1 MAFVGSLSGSGGA
14 SNTINVTGS
23 MIIAN
28 PGTGG
33 LFPSFPGTDTVFF
46 VSGARDG
53 KEAGSRTVAVFG
65 GDTVVSGSLTIGTGS
80 IRIDSNEIRFQGGI
94 AKIVSG
100 TGGLTFF
107 DSGSP
112 SGVTL
117 TTLAAGGGGT
127 GTNFFYD
134 TDGNAQVYTTGSVA
148 FVGVGADL
156 TNNIRSPADK
166 GTDLFFYVSGST
178 DGTATALFGGDV
190 VTSGSVTVRDG
201 ASALS
206 ITAGASNGTVITAI
220 TGDLLLNSLGEV
232 AGNTRVIVQT
242 ELEVQGEGILAGSGG
257 GARGIF
263 TDNVTQANLITIG
276 GVGGKTTVAGELQV
290 TSGYI
295 SGSTGVNLALG
306 SGGDVTVAGD
316 LTVTGNDIKSSTG
329 ATAITLSGGN
339 VIIPG
344 DLTVNGT
351 TTTVNT
357 DNLVVR
363 DQLIYIAS
371 ASAAGTVTYG
381 GLAIAS
387 GSGTANE
394 ALVFVKDGGAGT
406 GAVWSAG
413 RQDVVSGTVTSNAGL
428 TYLPIRASSFQLGGT
443 LSTAV
448 ASDSAYVSSSDALN
462 VLVNHK
468 ASTTFAKNEVP
479 TFKIGTFDPD
489 GAFPDPEVGAI
500 FGMGGTLASPVV
512 GDLWISGSRV
522 DLAHSLV
529 GGVKTNGIGIVGGDT
544 LGGLLRITKSG
555 ATPTFNVEARD
566 SAGGARDLV
575 VTGSTI
581 TIGAHSSATGITFAG
596 ANTNIANLS
605 AASSTTPSFVASQ
618 TNATFK
624 VGTGGGTTDT
634 LIISG
639 TAIQLNAGASGQS
652 FRRDNSEFLLVS
664 SGTYVTPAGTESL
677 NAAKIVPGD
686 SPVPHDVL
694 LGASSGKSLFLSGTG
709 VEVNHG
715 NASTFS
721 LFTDGAEYLRF
732 STGPGLGTL
741 IGGQVAGR
749 NVSLTAAGAGK
760 MILSGSTTTLSG
772 SSIDFVNDSTKVA
785 FFGTSGN
792 SSGLI
797 PNATNTFDL
806 GTPDFRWR
814 NMYTGDLHLKN
825 ERGDWTVIEEEDFL
839 TLTNNKS
846 GKRYKFV
853 VEEI

>member
-33 LFPSFPGTDTVFF
+33 LFPLFPGTDTVFF
-46 VSGARDG
+46 VSGAIDG
-53 KEAGSRTVAVFG
+53 KSAGSRTVSVFG
-65 GDTVVSGSLTIGTGS
+65 GDVVASGSITIGTGS

-94 AKIVSG
+94 AKITSG
-100 TGGLTFF
+100 SGGLTFF
-107 DSGSP
+107 DSGTP

-117 TTLAAGGGGT
+117 TSLTAGAGGGDVDGPATATDNAIARFDQTT
-127 GTNFFYD
+127 GKVIQDSVVTISDESAGAVTIAGSSTTVNLFNTTATTVSFAGGASTATNI
-134 TDGNAQVYTTGSVA
+134 GNASGLTTIA
-148 FVGVGADL
+148 
-156 TNNIRSPADK
+156 
-166 GTDLFFYVSGST
+166 
-178 DGTATALFGGDV
+178 
-190 VTSGSVTVRDG
+190 
-201 ASALS
+201 
-206 ITAGASNGTVITAI
+206 
-220 TGDLLLNSLGEV
+220 GDLKV
-232 AGNTRVIVQT
+232 AGNNIQ
-242 ELEVQGEGILAGSGG
+242 
-257 GARGIF
+257 
-263 TDNVTQANLITIG
+263 
-276 GVGGKTTVAGELQV
+276 
-290 TSGYI
+290 
-295 SGSTGVNLALG
+295 
-306 SGGDVTVAGD
+306 
-316 LTVTGNDIKSSTG
+316 SSTG

-357 DNLVVR
+357 ANLVVK

-371 ASAAGTVTYG
+371 SSAAGTVTYG

-387 GSGTANE
+387 GSGTTNE
-394 ALVFVKDGGAGT
+394 ALVFVKDGTGT

-413 RQDVVSGTVTSNAGL
+413 RQDVASGSVTTNAGL

-443 LSTAV
+443 LGSAV
-448 ASDSAYVSSSDALN
+448 AADSAYLSSSDALN

-468 ASTTFAKNEVP
+468 SSTTFATNEVP
-479 TFKIGTFDPD
+479 TFKIGTFDPV
-489 GAFPDPEVGAI
+489 GPDPEVGAI
-500 FGMGGTLASPVV
+500 FGMGGTLAAPVISS
-512 GDLWISGSRV
+512 LWISGTRV
-522 DLAHSLV
+522 DLAHSLASATS
-529 GGVKTNGIGIVGGDT
+529 GVGIVGGDMQ
-544 LGGLLRITKSG
+544 GGLLRITKSG
-555 ATPTFNVEARD
+555 VTPTFNVEGRD
-566 SAGGARDLV
+566 GSGAPRDLV
-575 VTGSTI
+575 MTGSTI
-581 TIGAHSSATGITFAG
+581 TIGANSSATGITFAG
-596 ANTNIANLS
+596 ANTAFANLS

-624 VGTGGGTTDT
+624 VGTGGGTTDA
-634 LIISG
+634 LILSG
-639 TAIQLNAGASGQS
+639 TAIQL
-652 FRRDNSEFLLVS
+652 S
-664 SGTYVTPAGTESL
+664 SG
-677 NAAKIVPGD
+677 
-686 SPVPHDVL
+686 
-694 LGASSGKSLFLSGTG
+694 
-709 VEVNHG
+709 
-715 NASTFS
+715 
-721 LFTDGAEYLRF
+721 GAEYLRF
-732 STGPGLGTL
+732 TSSTGLGTL

-797 PNATNTFDL
+797 PNVTNTFDL
-806 GTPDFRWR
+806 GTPDLRWR

-853 VEEI
+853 LEEI

>member
-1 MAFVGSLSGSGGA
+1 MALVGNISGSGGI
-14 SNTINVTGS
+14 SNTIGITGS
-23 MIIAN
+23 LIIAN
-28 PGTGG
+28 PG
-33 LFPSFPGTDTVFF
+33 LAAFPGFPGTDTVFF

-80 IRIDSNEIRFQGGI
+80 IRIDSNEIRFQGGV
-94 AKIVSG
+94 AKITSSSA
-100 TGGLTFF
+100 GLTFF
-107 DSGSP
+107 DSNNTGGKS
-112 SGVTL
+112 L
-117 TTLAAGGGGT
+117 TELVAGGGGT

-134 TDGNAQVYTTGSVA
+134 EDGNAQVYTTGSVA
-148 FVGVGADL
+148 FVGGGADF

-190 VTSGSVTVRDG
+190 VTSGSLTVRDFGFG
-201 ASALS
+201 ASPSSLTISGDPFGASVL
-206 ITAGASNGTVITAI
+206 TAGGSYLNLDANNRIIVKK
-220 TGDLLLNSLGEV
+220 DLQ
-232 AGNTRVIVQT
+232 I
-242 ELEVQGEGILAGSGG
+242 AGSNIYAGDSG
-257 GARGIF
+257 YPRNIF
-263 TDNVTQANLITIG
+263 PDNASQTNLITIG

-290 TSGYI
+290 TSNYI
-295 SGSTGVNLALG
+295 SGSTGVNLTLG
-306 SGGDVTVAGD
+306 SGGDVTVTGD

-413 RQDVVSGTVTSNAGL
+413 RQDVLAGTRTSNTGL

-443 LSTAV
+443 LGSAV

-462 VLVNHK
+462 VIVNHK
-468 ASTTFAKNEVP
+468 SSTTFATNEVP
-479 TFKIGTFDPD
+479 TFKIGTYDPD
-489 GAFPDPEVGAI
+489 GAFPDPAVAAI

-555 ATPTFNVEARD
+555 VTPTFNVEARD
-566 SAGGARDLV
+566 SAGGAQAMV

-581 TIGAHSSATGITFAG
+581 TIGAHSSATGINFAG
-596 ANTNIANLS
+596 ANTNIAKLS

-634 LIISG
+634 LIVSG
-639 TAIQLNAGASGQS
+639 SA
-652 FRRDNSEFLLVS
+652 
-664 SGTYVTPAGTESL
+664 
-677 NAAKIVPGD
+677 
-686 SPVPHDVL
+686 
-694 LGASSGKSLFLSGTG
+694 
-709 VEVNHG
+709 VEVNHT
-715 NASTFS
+715 ST
-721 LFTDGAEYLRF
+721 LKLLTDGAEYLRF

-797 PNATNTFDL
+797 PNVTNMFDL

-853 VEEI
+853 LEEI

>member
-1 MAFVGSLSGSGGA
+1 MALVGNISGSGGI
-14 SNTINVTGS
+14 SNTIGITGS
-23 MIIAN
+23 LIIAN
-28 PGTGG
+28 PG
-33 LFPSFPGTDTVFF
+33 LAAFPGFPGTDTVFF

-117 TTLAAGGGGT
+117 ATLAAGGGGGGT

-148 FVGVGADL
+148 FVGGGADYA
-156 TNNIRSPADK
+156 NNIYRPADK
-166 GTDLFFYVSGST
+166 GADLFFYVSGST
-178 DGTATALFGGDV
+178 DGTATALFGGAV
-190 VTSGSVTVRDG
+190 VTSGSFSVKNAGGTEVAIIKNTG
-201 ASALS
+201 EITGSNVLASS
-206 ITAGASNGTVITAI
+206 ITVNNNVVI
-220 TGDLLLNSLGEV
+220 G
-232 AGNTRVIVQT
+232 
-242 ELEVQGEGILAGSGG
+242 
-257 GARGIF
+257 
-263 TDNVTQANLITIG
+263 
-276 GVGGKTTVAGELQV
+276 
-290 TSGYI
+290 
-295 SGSTGVNLALG
+295 
-306 SGGDVTVAGD
+306 
-316 LTVTGNDIKSSTG
+316 
-329 ATAITLSGGN
+329 
-339 VIIPG
+339 G

-351 TTTVNT
+351 TVTVDATTLTIEDPVVGFGFTSGSTAATAGDRGFIGGINAADNVALFWDNT
-357 DNLVVR
+357 D
-363 DQLIYIAS
+363 S
-371 ASAAGTVTYG
+371 TFTAARTST
-381 GLAIAS
+381 
-387 GSGTANE
+387 
-394 ALVFVKDGGAGT
+394 GAGNDPV
-406 GAVWSAG
+406 AI
-413 RQDVVSGTVTSNAGL
+413 TSY
-428 TYLPIRASSFQLGGT
+428 TPFRASSFQVGGT
-443 LSTAV
+443 PGSAV
-448 ASDSAYVSSSDALN
+448 AADSAYISSSDALN

-555 ATPTFNVEARD
+555 VTPTFNVEARD
-566 SAGGARDLV
+566 SSGGARDLV

-581 TIGAHSSATGITFAG
+581 TIGAHLSATGINFAG

-624 VGTGGGTTDT
+624 VGTGGGTSDT

-639 TAIQLNAGASGQS
+639 TVIQLNAGASGQS

-664 SGTYVTPAGTESL
+664 SGASGPIQRSLVTAATGKMLVVGGSSETALSGSNLSLVAGTTGLSYGVDFSTQVSGLFQSYLNVVSGSYTTPVGTESL
-677 NAAKIVPGD
+677 NAARIVPSD
-686 SPVPHDVL
+686 LPIPHDVL
-694 LGASSGKSLFLSGTG
+694 LGASSGKNLFLSGTG

-797 PNATNTFDL
+797 PNVTNAFDL
-806 GTPDFRWR
+806 GTPDLRWR

-853 VEEI
+853 LEEI